1 MGATMTAPTNG
12 KVAAPA
18 KQWSIRDYLLSPGFN
33 KQISELL
40 PSHIKPE
47 RMIRVAIAA
56 MTKTPALADCDQQ
69 TFFRCMLDLSQIGL
83 EPDGRHAHLI
93 PIKNTKRGV
102 LECNLWIDYK
112 GLVQLAYRAGVK
124 SIHAEIV
131 CTGDLFVYNRGDV
144 EQHVPWFLRMDAAKP
159 AEPGDMIAVYCRII
173 LPGDAVKS
181 EVMSTGEVDAI
192 RARSKAKDSGPWVT
206 DYFEM
211 AKKTVLK
218 RASKWIPLSA
228 EFRDALDRDF
238 DTLPPLQ
245 SVPTLPPVSSLT
257 QLTERLTKDRN
268 AVVLES
274 DHQPTDPPPDE
285 TMGESVDPDEL
296 AVLDRIGEL
305 SRKLGMSDLQAETE
319 RAAYFKTRGI
329 KDATV
334 SALRAYADSLEGRME
349 QE

>member
-1 MGATMTAPTNG
+1 MGATMTAPATNG

-18 KQWSIRDYLLSPGFN
+18 KEKQWTIRDYLQSPAFVKEIAN
-33 KQISELL
+33 IL

-47 RMIRVAIAA
+47 RMIRVALTA
-56 MTKTPALADCDQQ
+56 MTRTPQLAECEQAS
-69 TFFRCMLDLSQIGL
+69 FFRCMLDLSQIGL

-93 PIKNTKRGV
+93 PFKNNKRGV
-102 LECNLWIDYK
+102 IECQLIVDYK

-124 SIHAEIV
+124 SLHADIV
-131 CTGDLFVYNRGDV
+131 CQGDLFIYNRGDV
-144 EQHVPWFLRMDAAKP
+144 EQHVPWFLRHDAAKP
-159 AEPGDMIAVYCRII
+159 DAPGDMIAAYCRII
-173 LPGDAVKS
+173 LPGDAVKA
-181 EVMSTGEVDAI
+181 EVMSTSEVDAI

-238 DTLPPLQ
+238 DALPPLQ
-245 SVPTLPPVSSLT
+245 TIPALPPASSLT
-257 QLTERLTKDRN
+257 QLTERLAKERE

-274 DHQPTDPPPDE
+274 DPPPPDA

-296 AVLDRIGEL
+296 AIRDRIDEL
-305 SRKLGMSDLQAETE
+305 SFQLGMDAEKATKE
-319 RAAYFKTRGI
+319 LATYFRTRG
-329 KDATV
+329 KPETV
-334 SALRAYADSLEGRME
+334 AELRLYAAELEGRLE
-349 QE
+349 RG